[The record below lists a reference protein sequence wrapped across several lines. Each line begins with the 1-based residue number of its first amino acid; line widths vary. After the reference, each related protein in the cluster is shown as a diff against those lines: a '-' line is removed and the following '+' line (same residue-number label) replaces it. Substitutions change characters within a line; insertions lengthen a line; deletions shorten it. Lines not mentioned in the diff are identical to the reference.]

1 MRNLFPPLTPMAVM
15 SVGPLDETT
24 VEKYRRAG
32 EALRTVLDE
41 AAEMIEPGVTHLEVA
56 EHAEARIDELADGP
70 AFPVNISVDEEASH
84 STPAR
89 DDETEFGEEMIC
101 LDVGVHVDGYIADAA
116 TTVDLSGTP
125 ELVEAAEEALDVAVD
140 AVAPGV
146 DTGTIGAEIEEVI
159 RGYDYTP
166 VLNLSGHGVEQWDA
180 HTGPSVP
187 NRGVD
192 HGAELEVGDVIAIEP
207 FATDGR
213 GKVREGNKEEIY
225 GLEHERS
232 VRNRQARQILETIT
246 EEYHTLPFAGRWFDV
261 RRTDMALRRLKQ
273 QDVIHGYPV
282 LKEEGGR
289 LVSQAEHTLIVTE
302 DGCEVT
308 TA

>member
-1 MRNLFPPLTPMAVM
+1 M
-15 SVGPLDETT
+15 SVGPLDEET
-24 VEKYRRAG
+24 VEKYRQAG

-56 EHAEARIDELADGP
+56 EYAEDRIYELADGP

-89 DDETEFGEEMIC
+89 DDETTFGEEMVC

-116 TTVDLSGTP
+116 TTVDLSGHP
-125 ELVEAAEEALDVAVD
+125 ELVEAAEEALDVAID

-146 DTGTIGAEIEEVI
+146 DTGTIGAEIEDVI
-159 RGYDYTP
+159 RGYGYTP
-166 VLNLSGHGVEQWDA
+166 VLNLSGHGVAQWDA

-187 NRGVD
+187 NRGIE
-192 HGAELEVGDVIAIEP
+192 HGSELQVGDVVAIEP

-213 GKVREGNKEEIY
+213 GKVSEGNKEEIY
-225 GLEHERS
+225 GLERERS
-232 VRNRQARQILETIT
+232 VRNRQARQVLEQVT
-246 EEYHTLPFAGRWFDV
+246 EEYRTLPFAARWIDV
-261 RRTDMALRRLKQ
+261 SRAEMALRRLKQ

-282 LKEEGGR
+282 LKEEAGR
-289 LVSQAEHTLIVTE
+289 LVSQAEHTLIVTD
-302 DGCEVT
+302 DGCEIT

>member
-1 MRNLFPPLTPMAVM
+1 M
-15 SVGPLDETT
+15 SVGPLDEET
-24 VEKYRRAG
+24 VEKYRQAG

-56 EHAEARIDELADGP
+56 EYAEDRIYELADGP

-89 DDETEFGEEMIC
+89 DDETTFGEEMVC

-125 ELVEAAEEALDVAVD
+125 ELVEAAEEALDVAID

-146 DTGTIGAEIEEVI
+146 DTGYIGAEIEDVI
-159 RGYDYTP
+159 RGYGYTP

-187 NRGVD
+187 NRGID
-192 HGAELEVGDVIAIEP
+192 HGSELQVGDVVAIEP

-213 GKVREGNKEEIY
+213 GKVSEGNKEEIY
-225 GLEHERS
+225 GLERERS
-232 VRNRQARQILETIT
+232 VRNRQARQVLEQVT
-246 EEYHTLPFAGRWFDV
+246 EEYRTLPFAARWIDV
-261 RRTDMALRRLKQ
+261 SRAEMALRRLKQ

-282 LKEEGGR
+282 LKEEAGR
-289 LVSQAEHTLIVTE
+289 LVSQAEHTLIVTD
-302 DGCEVT
+302 DGCEIT

>member
-1 MRNLFPPLTPMAVM
+1 M
-15 SVGPLDETT
+15 SVGPLDEET
-24 VEKYRRAG
+24 VEKYRQAG

-41 AAEMIEPGVTHLEVA
+41 AAEMVEPGVTHLEVA
-56 EHAEARIDELADGP
+56 EHAETRIDELADGP

-89 DDETEFGEEMIC
+89 DDDTEFGEEMVC

-116 TTVDLSGTP
+116 TTVDLSGNP
-125 ELVEAAEEALDVAVD
+125 EMVEAAEEALDVAID
-140 AVAPGV
+140 AVEPGA
-146 DTGTIGAEIEEVI
+146 DTGTIGGEIEDVI
-159 RGYDYTP
+159 RGYGYTP

-180 HTGPSVP
+180 HTGPNIP
-187 NRGVD
+187 NRGIE
-192 HGAELEVGDVIAIEP
+192 HGAELEVGDVVAIEP

-213 GKVREGNKEEIY
+213 GKVSEGNKEEIY
-225 GLEHERS
+225 GLERERS
-232 VRNRQARQILETIT
+232 VRNRQAREVLDVVTS
-246 EEYHTLPFAGRWFDV
+246 EYRTLPFAARWLDV
-261 RRTDMALRRLKQ
+261 SRAEMALRRLKQ

-282 LKEEGGR
+282 LKEEEGC